1 MRTEQDNGREPGWPR
16 RMKREWTRL
25 QTDKD
30 QTGPATDEARADA
43 TPQQAAATGTRGPRG
58 REDPGRRLGADDC
71 RRSPESQGRATR
83 QGGVRHPVTALQG
96 VTEGEDE
103 ARTRLCSRS
112 QHRRGHPRTSGDG
125 RCQVRTGLRAR
136 DWARHPEGT
145 RPGGG
150 QLPRES
156 PPGRLQHRDLLSP
169 PAGPQGAGGSELQE
183 VPGKEASLTEP
194 HETRPTGGQFTGC
207 PTPSHLPSRLRHRD
221 CGPAARHTPERMT
234 QGPQDTRTRV
244 QDTRAPRVRD
254 QDKGVEALETAA
266 AYTEQSSSQT
276 DTQPHTRVGGC
287 QGLQRAGG
295 HEQTQMASVS

>member
-1 MRTEQDNGREPGWPR
+1 
-16 RMKREWTRL
+16 MKREWTRF

-112 QHRRGHPRTSGDG
+112 QHRRGRPRTSGDG
-125 RCQVRTGLRAR
+125 CCQVRTGLRAR

-150 QLPRES
+150 AVTTGVTARPS
-156 PPGRLQHRDLLSP
+156 PAQRP
-169 PAGPQGAGGSELQE
+169 P
-183 VPGKEASLTEP
+183 
-194 HETRPTGGQFTGC
+194 
-207 PTPSHLPSRLRHRD
+207 LPSSWTTGSGWL
-221 CGPAARHTPERMT
+221 
-234 QGPQDTRTRV
+234 
-244 QDTRAPRVRD
+244 RAPGGAWEGGIADRATRDEAHRGPVHRVPHP
-254 QDKGVEALETAA
+254 
-266 AYTEQSSSQT
+266 
-276 DTQPHTRVGGC
+276 QPPP
-287 QGLQRAGG
+287 QQAP
-295 HEQTQMASVS
+295 AS

>member
-43 TPQQAAATGTRGPRG
+43 TPQQLTATGTRGPRG

-71 RRSPESQGRATR
+71 RWSPESQGRATR

-112 QHRRGHPRTSGDG
+112 QHRRGRPRTSGDG

-150 QLPRES
+150 SYHGSHRQAVSSTETSSPLQLDHRERVAQS
-156 PPGRLQHRDLLSP
+156 SRRCLGR
-169 PAGPQGAGGSELQE
+169 
-183 VPGKEASLTEP
+183 
-194 HETRPTGGQFTGC
+194 
-207 PTPSHLPSRLRHRD
+207 RHR
-221 CGPAARHTPERMT
+221 
-234 QGPQDTRTRV
+234 
-244 QDTRAPRVRD
+244 
-254 QDKGVEALETAA
+254 
-266 AYTEQSSSQT
+266 
-276 DTQPHTRVGGC
+276 
-287 QGLQRAGG
+287 
-295 HEQTQMASVS
+295 